1 MKLLKRISVFSF
13 AILLNFAI
21 VSCKKEVKKEPA
33 QFSIEQKTITIK
45 WTGYKTTDK
54 IAVNGQFKE
63 ISISNSK
70 SSATAFEAL
79 NGAKFSIPVSSL
91 FSDND
96 ERDGKLKQL
105 FFGIMEAT
113 LSLTGTLN
121 LSDDGTGD
129 IDLLMNGVQQK
140 IPVTYIASGQLVEI
154 NGTMNLD
161 DWNAQPA
168 LASLAK
174 ACFELHKGPDG
185 ESKTWNEVTVGAAV
199 YLSKK

>member
-1 MKLLKRISVFSF
+1 MKLFKKITVISF
-13 AILLNFAI
+13 AILLSFVI
-21 VSCKKEVKKEPA
+21 VSCKKEIKKEPA
-33 QFSIEQKTITIK
+33 LFSIEQKTITVK

-63 ISISNSK
+63 ISITNSK
-70 SSATAFEAL
+70 SSATAIEAL

-105 FFGIMEAT
+105 FFGVMEAT

-121 LSDDGTGD
+121 LNNDGTGD
-129 IDLLMNGVQQK
+129 IDLLMNGVQKK

-154 NGTMNLD
+154 SGTMNLD

-174 ACFELHKGPDG
+174 ACFEQHKGPDG

>member
-1 MKLLKRISVFSF
+1 MNLLKKISIFSF
-13 AILLNFAI
+13 AILLNVAI
-21 VSCKKEVKKEPA
+21 ISCKKEIKKEPA
-33 QFSIEQKTITIK
+33 QFSIEQKTITVK

-54 IAVNGQFKE
+54 IAVNGQFNE

-70 SSATAFEAL
+70 NAPTSIEAL
-79 NGAKFSIPVSSL
+79 NGAKFSIPISSL
-91 FSDND
+91 TSDNE

-105 FFGIMEAT
+105 FFGVMKAT
-113 LSLTGTLN
+113 LSLSGTLN
-121 LSDDGTGD
+121 LNNDGTGN

-154 NGTMNLD
+154 NGTLNLD
-161 DWNAQPA
+161 NWNTQSA

-185 ESKTWNEVTVGAAV
+185 ESKTWNEVVVSAAI
-199 YLSKK
+199 YLRKK

>member
-1 MKLLKRISVFSF
+1 MNLLKKISIFSFAVLFSF
-13 AILLNFAI
+13 AII
-21 VSCKKEVKKEPA
+21 SCKKEIKKEPA

-54 IAVNGQFKE
+54 IAVNGQFNE
-63 ISISNSK
+63 ISISNSENAPT
-70 SSATAFEAL
+70 SIEAL
-79 NGAKFSIPVSSL
+79 NGVKFDIPISSL
-91 FSDND
+91 ASGND

-105 FFGIMEAT
+105 FFGVMEAT
-113 LSLTGTLN
+113 LSLSGTLN
-121 LSDDGTGD
+121 LNNDGTGN

-154 NGTMNLD
+154 NGTLNLD
-161 DWNAQPA
+161 NWNAQSA

-185 ESKTWNEVTVGAAV
+185 ESKTWNEVAVSAAI
-199 YLSKK
+199 YLRKK